1 MNLNRRSSSK
11 ATYSR
16 RKSSQAIRSTIAVIT
31 SFEVKKISRACTA
44 NENQL
49 EKWAGPKIRRQNF
62 FHLSREH
69 CLELVEL
76 IELVEMLDTRYLPP
90 SRCRSACCTLLLQ
103 CQLLFYHVIPGLSS
117 FPLHILFQLDDIVP
131 VERDNQDIRKIL
143 NRRKIKLQKSDSPA
157 SHSGMANKFHY
168 CMIRVRAGGGG
179 GQGKL
184 QSPSYGNYGI
194 FWAKRT

>member
-1 MNLNRRSSSK
+1 M
-11 ATYSR
+11 
-16 RKSSQAIRSTIAVIT
+16 
-31 SFEVKKISRACTA
+31 KISWKNGQEKRALHC
-44 NENQL
+44 
-49 EKWAGPKIRRQNF
+49 
-62 FHLSREH
+62 LSREH

-131 VERDNQDIRKIL
+131 VERDNQDVRKIL

-168 CMIRVRAGGGG
+168 CMIRVRAGGGRG
-179 GQGKL
+179 AKEAAVPQLRKLWHISGKTHMIPATTL
-184 QSPSYGNYGI
+184 ERKHYMTMLL
-194 FWAKRT
+194 A